1 MRSNDSYLKSRAYG
15 IIKEKIISC
24 DLKPGSVISE
34 KALMDEI
41 GASRTPIREAI
52 GKLEEE
58 HLVDVYPKRGIFVSQ
73 VTIKDVLDIY
83 AMRIIVESFAV
94 RLAALILEPEQIR
107 PFRNLWMPKHAALS
121 TEDHNKSDRDFHM
134 LIAQASGNK
143 YLLQTF
149 STLFNQAS
157 RIRMLS
163 LLRMEKRLEEA
174 RKEHL
179 FIIEALLRK
188 DEDEAEKYM
197 KHHLAN
203 SRETALRLFPAV

>member
-1 MRSNDSYLKSRAYG
+1 MRSNDLYLKSQAYG
-15 IIKEKIISC
+15 IIKDKIIRC
-24 DLKPGSVISE
+24 ELKPGSMLSE
-34 KALMDEI
+34 KDLMEEI

-94 RLAALILEPEQIR
+94 RMAALVLTPEQIN
-107 PFRNLWMPKHAALS
+107 PFKNLWMPEHAALFP
-121 TEDHNKSDRDFHM
+121 EEHNKSDRDFHL
-134 LIAQASGNK
+134 LIAQAPGNK

-163 LLRMEKRLEEA
+163 LVRMEKRLEETK
-174 RKEHL
+174 KEHL
-179 FIIEALLRK
+179 FIIDALLRK
-188 DEDEAEKYM
+188 DEEEAEKCM
-197 KHHLAN
+197 KLHLTNA
-203 SRETALRLFPAV
+203 RETALRLFPAV

>member
-1 MRSNDSYLKSRAYG
+1 M
-15 IIKEKIISC
+15 E
-24 DLKPGSVISE
+24 
-34 KALMDEI
+34 EI
-41 GASRTPIREAI
+41 GTSRTPIREAI

-58 HLVDVYPKRGIFVSQ
+58 HLVEVYPKRGIFVSQ

-94 RLAALILEPEQIR
+94 RMAALVLESGQIS
-107 PFRNLWMPKHAALS
+107 PFKDLWMPEHTTLS
-121 TEDHNKSDRDFHM
+121 PEEHNKSDQAFHL
-134 LIAQASGNK
+134 LIAQATGNK

-163 LLRMEKRLEEA
+163 LLRMEKRLEET

-197 KHHLAN
+197 KLHLMNA
-203 SRETALRLFPAV
+203 RETALRLFPAI